1 MSQSGFRAVSERFQT
16 YARSKVN
23 NLGQAKGYFVNYKAR
38 RMYFRVLLCI
48 TKLADRTSQCYFVLQ
63 SLQNALPNTTLYCKA
78 RRSTSQHYFVLPE
91 VPAHGGAEVAL
102 VEV

>member
-38 RMYFRVLLCI
+38 RTYFRVLLCI

-78 RRSTSQHYFVLPE
+78 RRTHLSALLCTTRSTRTRR
-91 VPAHGGAEVAL
+91 GGSCL
-102 VEV
+102 S